1 MLQCEEI
8 NTKKLVA
15 MKVILPIKKY
25 IFSAKIEAQL
35 VKKVL
40 DRDEN
45 KKSHCIKIIIF

>member
-1 MLQCEEI
+1 
-8 NTKKLVA
+8 

-40 DRDEN
+40 ERDEN
-45 KKSHCIKIIIF
+45 KKVIVLKYMNILLFLKEVKNI